1 MKEKNI
7 ILISRV
13 VSMMFTPFY
22 LPLVGLAALFF
33 FSYLNTFPLYYI
45 LMVMGI
51 VWLFTVLL
59 PTRLIHLYRR
69 YHGWTPIQL
78 GVRERRM
85 VPYVISILCYF
96 ICFYILSLR
105 HTPHTITSILI
116 AALAVQMLC
125 AMTNV
130 WWKVS
135 THSAAIGGVA
145 GGLLSFSLIFNFNPV
160 WWLCLVILLGGMVG
174 TSRMILRQHT
184 LPQVVVGF
192 FMGLLCS
199 AVTILLVY

>member
-125 AMTNV
+125 AMINV

-184 LPQVVVGF
+184 LPQVVVG
-192 FMGLLCS
+192 CC
-199 AVTILLVY
+199 ARR

>member
-192 FMGLLCS
+192 FVGLLCS
-199 AVTILLVY
+199 AVTILLV

>member
-96 ICFYILSLR
+96 ICFYIMSLS

-125 AMTNV
+125 AMINV

-184 LPQVVVGF
+184 LPQVLVGF
-192 FMGLLCS
+192 FVGLLCS
-199 AVTILLVY
+199 AVTILLV

>member
-96 ICFYILSLR
+96 ILSLR

-125 AMTNV
+125 AMINV

-199 AVTILLVY
+199 AVTILLV

>member
-125 AMTNV
+125 AMINV

-192 FMGLLCS
+192 FVGMLCS
-199 AVTILLVY
+199 AVTILLV

>member
-96 ICFYILSLR
+96 ICFYIMSLS

-125 AMTNV
+125 AMINV

-192 FMGLLCS
+192 FVGLLCS
-199 AVTILLVY
+199 AVTILLV

>member
-69 YHGWTPIQL
+69 YHGWTPVQL

-199 AVTILLVY
+199 AVTILLV

>member
-96 ICFYILSLR
+96 ICFYIMSLSR
-105 HTPHTITSILI
+105 TPHTITSILI

-199 AVTILLVY
+199 AVTILLV

>member
-45 LMVMGI
+45 LIVMGI
-51 VWLFTVLL
+51 VWLFTVLM
-59 PTRLIHLYRR
+59 PTMLIHLYRR

-125 AMTNV
+125 AMINV

-199 AVTILLVY
+199 AVTILLV

>member
-96 ICFYILSLR
+96 TCFYIMSLSR
-105 HTPHTITSILI
+105 TPHTITSILI

-199 AVTILLVY
+199 AVTILLV

>member
-51 VWLFTVLL
+51 VWLFTVLM
-59 PTRLIHLYRR
+59 PTMLIHLYRR

-125 AMTNV
+125 AMINV

-192 FMGLLCS
+192 FVGLLCS
-199 AVTILLVY
+199 AVTILLV

>member
-51 VWLFTVLL
+51 VWLFTVLM
-59 PTRLIHLYRR
+59 PTMLIHLYRR

-96 ICFYILSLR
+96 TCFYIMSLR

-199 AVTILLVY
+199 AVTILLV

>member
-51 VWLFTVLL
+51 VWLFTVLM
-59 PTRLIHLYRR
+59 PTMLIHLYRR

-96 ICFYILSLR
+96 TCFYIMSLSR
-105 HTPHTITSILI
+105 TPHTITSILI

-199 AVTILLVY
+199 AVTILLV

>member
-51 VWLFTVLL
+51 VWLFTVLM
-59 PTRLIHLYRR
+59 PTMLIHIYRR

-96 ICFYILSLR
+96 TCFYIMSLSR
-105 HTPHTITSILI
+105 TPHTITSILI

-192 FMGLLCS
+192 FVGLLCS
-199 AVTILLVY
+199 AVTILLV

>member
-59 PTRLIHLYRR
+59 PTRLIHLDRR

-192 FMGLLCS
+192 FVGLLCS
-199 AVTILLVY
+199 AVTILLV

>member
-51 VWLFTVLL
+51 VWLFTVLM
-59 PTRLIHLYRR
+59 PTMLIHLYRR

-96 ICFYILSLR
+96 ICFYIMSLSR
-105 HTPHTITSILI
+105 TPHTITSILI

-199 AVTILLVY
+199 AVTILLV